1 MNSNCLDGM
10 RCPSIKCGSYEPFRI
25 WSGALFDV
33 YDNGS
38 SEFQQMQW
46 EEGEHCVCI
55 ECGHKATVRDFTD
68 NWVVTAT
75 EEHEDTPSVVFGPAK
90 KALCDA
96 FFDGTQYVN
105 DSSLELSLR
114 SWDAYASE
122 KEGGE

>member
-10 RCPSIKCGSYEPFRI
+10 RCPSIKCGSYGPFQISAECEVDISDDGTDDAVNFTWEDDSYCRCLRCEQMKKI
-25 WSGALFDV
+25 GDFK
-33 YDNGS
+33 DN
-38 SEFQQMQW
+38 
-46 EEGEHCVCI
+46 H
-55 ECGHKATVRDFTD
+55 
-68 NWVVTAT
+68 VVVAQ

-96 FFDGTQYVN
+96 FFDGAQYVN